1 MGQKV
6 HPIGF
11 RIGITKEHHS
21 KWYAK
26 FSDYS
31 NTLKLDTELRETF
44 ITFLNS
50 ISNLKQR
57 KAENLDLSKLSIS
70 YSPTSNQIYLN
81 LYCVNPTKLKVDLSK
96 TPIDLNFSTAMREH
110 LLNHELIINL
120 KRLRHPYTEPG
131 ILAQSLIKKLEK
143 RMPFRR
149 AIRSAMKDF
158 KEASRRARLKP
169 REKGIKIQIAGRLNG
184 AEIARS
190 EWVRQGRVPL
200 HTIQA
205 DLGYISQR
213 AQTIYGTLGVKI
225 WVCKR

>member
-11 RIGITKEHHS
+11 RIGITKEHNS

-26 FSDYS
+26 FSDYA
-31 NTLKLDTELRETF
+31 KLIKVDNELREKF
-44 ITFLNS
+44 YEFLNS
-50 ISNLKQR
+50 FSNLKQR

-70 YSPTSNQIYLN
+70 YPPTSNQIY
-81 LYCVNPTKLKVDLSK
+81 VNIYGVSPSKLKTDLSRV
-96 TPIDLNFSTAMREH
+96 PIEIDFSNFLRQHLST
-110 LLNHELIINL
+110 HELIINI

-131 ILAQSLIKKLEK
+131 ILAQSLTKKLEK

-158 KEASRRARLKP
+158 KEASRRAKLKP
-169 REKGIKIQIAGRLNG
+169 REKGIKIEIAGRLNG

-225 WVCKR
+225 WVCRR

>member
-11 RIGITKEHHS
+11 RLGITKEHNS

-26 FSDYS
+26 FSEYA
-31 NTLKLDTELRETF
+31 KLIKADTELREKFTEY
-44 ITFLNS
+44 LNS
-50 ISNLKQR
+50 LSALKQR
-57 KAENLDLSKLSIS
+57 KAENLDLSKIS
-70 YSPTSNQIYLN
+70 VFYSPTSNQIFLN
-81 LYCVNPTKLKVDLSK
+81 LYAVNPVKLKTDLSR
-96 TPIDLNFSTAMREH
+96 TPIEINFSNFLRQH
-110 LLNHELIINL
+110 LSTHELVINI

-131 ILAQSLIKKLEK
+131 ILAQSLSKKLEK

-149 AIRSAMKDF
+149 AIRSAMTDF
-158 KEASRRARLKP
+158 KEAARRAKLKP
-169 REKGIKIQIAGRLNG
+169 REKGIKIEVAGRLNG

-205 DLGYISQR
+205 DLSYISQR
-213 AQTIYGTLGVKI
+213 AQTIYGTLGIKI

>member
-1 MGQKV
+1 VGQKV

-11 RIGITKEHHS
+11 RIGITKEHAS

-26 FSDYS
+26 SSDYA
-31 NTLKLDTELRETF
+31 NLMKADDELREKF
-44 ITFLNS
+44 VKFLS
-50 ISNLKQR
+50 SFSTLKQR
-57 KAENLDLSKLSIS
+57 KAENLDLSKISIS
-70 YSPTSNQIYLN
+70 YPATSNQVSIIIYS
-81 LYCVNPTKLKVDLSK
+81 VNPAKLKTELSR
-96 TPIDLNFSTAMREH
+96 TPISIDFSPFLRNHLSTRDLVVK
-110 LLNHELIINL
+110 I

-131 ILAQSLIKKLEK
+131 ILAQSLTKKLEK

-158 KEASRRARLKP
+158 KEAARRAKLKP

>member
-1 MGQKV
+1 VGQKV

-11 RIGITKEHHS
+11 RIGITKEHNS

-26 FSDYS
+26 SSDYA
-31 NTLKLDTELRETF
+31 KLIKADDELREKF
-44 ITFLNS
+44 VHFLNS
-50 ISNLKQR
+50 LSTIKQR
-57 KAENLDLSKLSIS
+57 KAENLDLSKVSVS
-70 YSPTSNQIYLN
+70 YPSTSNQIYLTI
-81 LYCVNPTKLKVDLSK
+81 YGVSPEKLKNELSR
-96 TPIDLNFSTAMREH
+96 TPISIDFSNFLRTH
-110 LLNHELIINL
+110 LANHELIVTI

-131 ILAQSLIKKLEK
+131 ILAQALTKKLEK

-149 AIRSAMKDF
+149 AIRSAMQDF
-158 KEASRRARLKP
+158 KEAARRAKLKP

-205 DLGYISQR
+205 DLSYVSQR

>member
-11 RIGITKEHHS
+11 RIGITKEHSS

-26 FSDYS
+26 FSDYG
-31 NTLKLDTELRETF
+31 KMIKADTELREKF
-44 ITFLNS
+44 KEFLNS
-50 ISNLKQR
+50 LSVLRQR
-57 KAENLDLSKLSIS
+57 KAENI
-70 YSPTSNQIYLN
+70 
-81 LYCVNPTKLKVDLSK
+81 DLSK
-96 TPIDLNFSTAMREH
+96 TSVSYSSTTNQIYINVYGVSPSKLKTDLSRTPIEIDFSKFLRQH
-110 LLNHELIINL
+110 LSNYQLIINI

-131 ILAQSLIKKLEK
+131 ILAQSLTKKLEK

-158 KEASRRARLKP
+158 KEASRRAKLKS

-205 DLGYISQR
+205 DLGYISQK

-225 WVCKR
+225 WICKR

>member
-1 MGQKV
+1 VGQKV

-11 RIGITKEHHS
+11 RIGITKEHPS

-26 FSDYS
+26 SSDYA
-31 NTLKLDTELRETF
+31 NLMRADDELREKF
-44 ITFLNS
+44 VEFLNS
-50 ISNLKQR
+50 LSTLKQR
-57 KAENLDLSKLSIS
+57 KAETIDVSKISIS
-70 YSPTSNQIYLN
+70 YPSTSNQVHVTIYG
-81 LYCVNPTKLKVDLSK
+81 VNPAKLKTELSR
-96 TPIDLNFSTAMREH
+96 TPISIDFSRFLRDHLSTRE
-110 LLNHELIINL
+110 LVVIV

-131 ILAQSLIKKLEK
+131 ILGQSLTKKLEK

-158 KEASRRARLKP
+158 KEAARRAKLKP
-169 REKGIKIQIAGRLNG
+169 REKGIKIQVAGRLNG

-205 DLGYISQR
+205 DLSYISQR

>member
-11 RIGITKEHHS
+11 RIGITKEHTS

-26 FSDYS
+26 SSDYA
-31 NTLKLDTELRETF
+31 NLMKADDELREKF
-44 ITFLNS
+44 VLFLNDFC
-50 ISNLKQR
+50 NLKQR
-57 KAENLDLSKLSIS
+57 KAENIDLSKISIS
-70 YSPTSNQIYLN
+70 YPSTSNQIYVTI
-81 LYCVNPTKLKVDLSK
+81 YSVNPAKLRTELSR
-96 TPIDLNFSTAMREH
+96 TPININFSNFLRNH
-110 LLNHELIINL
+110 LSTHELVVKI

-131 ILAQSLIKKLEK
+131 ILAQSLSKKLEK

-158 KEASRRARLKP
+158 KEAARRAKLKP

-205 DLGYISQR
+205 DLSYISQR
-213 AQTIYGTLGVKI
+213 AQTIYGTLGIKI

>member
-11 RIGITKEHHS
+11 RIGITKEHNS

-26 FSDYS
+26 SSDYAR
-31 NTLKLDTELRETF
+31 LMKADDELREKF
-44 ITFLNS
+44 AKFLNS
-50 ISNLKQR
+50 LSTLKQR
-57 KAENLDLSKLSIS
+57 KSENLDLSKISICYPS
-70 YSPTSNQIYLN
+70 TSNQIYLTI
-81 LYCVNPTKLKVDLSK
+81 YGVNPAKLKTDLSR
-96 TPIDLNFSTAMREH
+96 TPINIDFSNFLRTH
-110 LLNHELIINL
+110 LSNYELIVHI

-131 ILAQSLIKKLEK
+131 ILAQSLTKKLEK

-149 AIRSAMKDF
+149 AIRSAMTDF
-158 KEASRRARLKP
+158 KEAARRAKLKP

-205 DLGYISQR
+205 DLSYTSQR

>member
-11 RIGITKEHHS
+11 RIGITKEHNS
-21 KWYAK
+21 KWYSKA
-26 FSDYS
+26 SDYA
-31 NTLKLDTELRETF
+31 TLMKADDELREKF
-44 ITFLNS
+44 AKFLNS
-50 ISNLKQR
+50 LSALKQR
-57 KAENLDLSKLSIS
+57 KAENLDLSKIS
-70 YSPTSNQIYLN
+70 VCYQSTSNQIYLTI
-81 LYCVNPTKLKVDLSK
+81 YGVNPAKLKADLSR
-96 TPIDLNFSTAMREH
+96 TPIDIDFSNFLRSH
-110 LLNHELIINL
+110 LSNHELIINI

-131 ILAQSLIKKLEK
+131 ILAQSLSKKLEK

-149 AIRSAMKDF
+149 AIRSAMTDF
-158 KEASRRARLKP
+158 KEAARRAKLKP

-205 DLGYISQR
+205 DLSYTSQR
-213 AQTIYGTLGVKI
+213 AQTIYGTLGIKI

>member
-1 MGQKV
+1 VGQKV

-11 RIGITKEHHS
+11 RIGITKEHSS

-26 FSDYS
+26 FSDYA
-31 NTLKLDTELRETF
+31 KLIKADTELREKFTVY
-44 ITFLNS
+44 LNS
-50 ISNLKQR
+50 LASLKQR
-57 KAENLDLSKLSIS
+57 KAESLDVSKLSIS
-70 YSPTSNQIYLN
+70 YSPTSNQIFVNVYG
-81 LYCVNPTKLKVDLSK
+81 VNPSKLKTDLSRS
-96 TPIDLNFSTAMREH
+96 PIDIDFSNFLRHHIS
-110 LLNHELIINL
+110 NHELVVNI

-131 ILAQSLIKKLEK
+131 ILAQSLTKKLEK

-158 KEASRRARLKP
+158 KEASRRAKLKP
-169 REKGIKIQIAGRLNG
+169 REKGIKIEVAGRLNG

-205 DLGYISQR
+205 DLSYISQR

>member
-11 RIGITKEHHS
+11 RIGITKEHAS

-26 FSDYS
+26 SSDYAS
-31 NTLKLDTELRETF
+31 VMKADDELREKF
-44 ITFLNS
+44 VKFLNS
-50 ISNLKQR
+50 LSTLKQR
-57 KAENLDLSKLSIS
+57 KAETIDLSKIAIS
-70 YSPTSNQIYLN
+70 YPATSNQIYVII
-81 LYCVNPTKLKVDLSK
+81 YSVSPAKLKTELSR
-96 TPIDLNFSTAMREH
+96 TPINIDFSKFLRDH
-110 LLNHELIINL
+110 LSTRELIVKI

-131 ILAQSLIKKLEK
+131 ILAQSLTKKLEK

-158 KEASRRARLKP
+158 KEAARRAKLKP

-205 DLGYISQR
+205 DVGYISQR